1 MARTVSISDEERD
14 AREAIGQT
22 RDESRTI
29 PAPTMVLFTGE
40 SQMMV
45 DEIAEL
51 CGIPPQEVVAV
62 ALQDF
67 YAKILKRAEDGGG
80 SAGDEKPADK
90 DPGSRGSFSPW

>member
-1 MARTVSISDEERD
+1 MARTVSISDEEKD
-14 AREAIGQT
+14 AREAIGQA

-40 SQMMV
+40 SQMVV

-62 ALQDF
+62 ALQEF
-67 YAKILKRAEDGGG
+67 HAKILKRAANGGG
-80 SAGDEKPADK
+80 SAGDKKSADK
-90 DPGSRGSFSPW
+90 DSSSRSSFPSW